1 MKTWCHALTTILT
14 DYNSEKTYFTGKVYL
29 ILLLLTERS
38 WLVSFSL
45 YSIFAKNDT
54 EEVEIRT
61 SHTRF

>member
-38 WLVSFSL
+38 WLVSFF
-45 YSIFAKNDT
+45 I
-54 EEVEIRT
+54 I
-61 SHTRF
+61 